1 MIPEAVAQ
9 AGRRPDCFSTTR
21 WSVVLAC
28 ADSSAG
34 KETAHKA
41 LAELCKIYWR
51 PVFAFICRRGYS
63 VPDAQDLTQDFFLMV
78 PEGNFLRRADP
89 SRGRYTH

>member
-1 MIPEAVAQ
+1 M
-9 AGRRPDCFSTTR
+9 
-21 WSVVLAC
+21 LAC

-78 PEGNFLRRADP
+78 LEGQLLSREESERTERLKQDRKDMAKSRTADNN
-89 SRGRYTH
+89 G